1 MRIRHL
7 RVKNFRSILDAEL
20 SVGDLTALVGRN
32 GTGKSA
38 FLSALELF
46 YERAAPLTEAD
57 FHGED
62 AEQDIE
68 IEISYGELNPVERKK
83 FAPYVEGDTLTVVG
97 VFSLI
102 SGKKSASFHGASLQH
117 GAFASIRRIDGRGDR
132 VAEYGRLRQ
141 EPGYST
147 LPSARSA
154 DAAEAGMKNWELE
167 HPEECERIRDD
178 GQFFGWPN
186 VGTGR
191 LRPHTQFIR
200 IPAVRDAGEDAAD
213 QRGSAIT
220 EIMNLVVRSALA
232 AHPKL
237 NDLKERTRTEF
248 TEIMD
253 GDAWPKLE
261 ALQGELT
268 DALRS
273 FVPESAVDLRWE
285 QMQEL
290 SIPDPQANVR
300 LKEDGYLSTVTR
312 TGHGLQ
318 RAFIVTLLQHLASVR
333 QSNGAAATESDAEAD
348 TDAESEQPEAPMQ
361 PHVILAIEEP
371 ELYQHPSRQRHIAS
385 VLMRLTQPVD
395 PETRADTQVIY
406 TTHSPLF
413 VGLDR
418 FDDVRILRKRQ
429 STAEGPRATVVQ
441 ATTLDAVAKHLQEA
455 TASQVDFS
463 AESLRARLQTIMT
476 PMVNEGFFADTAVL
490 VEGDTDRAAITG
502 AARAMDIDLDAEGIA
517 VIPCNGKA
525 NLDRPLVIFRRLG
538 IPTYV
543 VWDSDQGEP
552 NSKPET
558 NRLLLRLLKM
568 DEADWPHHVN
578 DTSACFVATIE
589 KTLKEEIGPETY
601 ERYEAEAREFYDLP
615 NSQQRKNA
623 LAFQRIVEA
632 SFRDGPG
639 SPTLKAI
646 VEKIT
651 QLKANAEP
659 R

>member
-38 FLSALELF
+38 FLGALELF

-62 AEQDIE
+62 ADQDIE
-68 IEISYGELNPVERKK
+68 IEISYGDLNSAERDK
-83 FAPYVEGDTLTVVG
+83 FAPYLEGDMLTVVG

-102 SGKKSASFHGASLQH
+102 SGKKSASFFGASLQH
-117 GAFASIRRIDGRGDR
+117 AAFASIRRIDGKRDR
-132 VAEYGRLRQ
+132 IAEYDRLRQ
-141 EPGYST
+141 ESGYAT
-147 LPSARSA
+147 LPSVRSA
-154 DAAEAGMKNWELE
+154 DAAESAMKDWEFK

-213 QRGSAIT
+213 QRGSPIT
-220 EIMNLVVRSALA
+220 EIMNLVVRSALT

-237 NDLKERTRTEF
+237 NDLKERTKIEF

-261 ALQGELT
+261 ALQGELA

-333 QSNGAAATESDAEAD
+333 QSNGATATATDAETD
-348 TDAESEQPEAPMQ
+348 TDPESEQPEAPVQ
-361 PHVILAIEEP
+361 PHVLLAIEEP

-385 VLMRLTQPVD
+385 VLMRLTQPVNS
-395 PETRADTQVIY
+395 ETPADMQVIY

-429 STAEGPRATVVQ
+429 SIAEGPRATVVQ
-441 ATTLDAVAKHLQEA
+441 ATTLDAVAKHFQEA
-455 TASQVDFS
+455 TNSQADFS
-463 AESLRARLQTIMT
+463 AESLRARLQAIMT
-476 PMVNEGFFADTAVL
+476 PMVNEGFFADAAVL

-502 AARAMDIDLDAEGIA
+502 AARIMDIDLDAEGIA

-525 NLDRPLVIFRRLG
+525 SLDRPLVIFHKLG

-543 VWDSDQGEP
+543 VWDGDQGDA

-558 NRLLLRLLKM
+558 NRLLLRLLMM

-578 DTSACFVATIE
+578 ETSACFVVRIE
-589 KTLKEEIGPETY
+589 ETLKEEIGPEAY
-601 ERYEAEAREFYDLP
+601 ERYEAEAREFYGLS
-615 NSQQRKNA
+615 NSQKRKNA
-623 LAFQRIVEA
+623 LALQRIVES

-639 SPTLKAI
+639 SPTLRAI
-646 VEKIT
+646 VENIA
-651 QLKANAEP
+651 QLKTNAEP

>member
-20 SVGDLTALVGRN
+20 SVGNLTALVGRN

-38 FLSALELF
+38 FLGALELF

-62 AEQDIE
+62 ANQDIE
-68 IEISYGELNPVERKK
+68 IEISYSELNSVERDK
-83 FAPYVEGDTLTVVG
+83 FAPYIEGDTLTVVG

-102 SGKKSASFHGASLQH
+102 SGKKSALFYGASLQH
-117 GAFASIRRIDGRGDR
+117 AAFASIRRIDGKRDQ
-132 VAEYGRLRQ
+132 VAEYDRLRT
-141 EPGYST
+141 EPGYDT

-154 DAAEAGMKNWELE
+154 DAAAAAMKDWELE
-167 HPEECERIRDD
+167 HPDECERIRDD

-191 LRPHTQFIR
+191 LRPHTQFIH

-237 NDLKERTRTEF
+237 NDLKERTRIEF

-268 DALRS
+268 DALQS
-273 FVPESAVDLRWE
+273 FVPESAVNLRWE

-333 QSNGAAATESDAEAD
+333 QSNGAAATETVTETD

-361 PHVILAIEEP
+361 PHIILAIEEP

-385 VLMRLTQPVD
+385 VLMRLTQPVNPD
-395 PETRADTQVIY
+395 TPADAQVIY

-429 STAEGPRATVVQ
+429 SSAEGPRATAVQ
-441 ATTLDAVAKHLQEA
+441 ATTLDAVAKHLQTA
-455 TASQVDFS
+455 TTSQADFS

-476 PMVNEGFFADTAVL
+476 PMVNEGFFADAAVL

-543 VWDSDQGEP
+543 VWDGDQGEA
-552 NSKPET
+552 NSKPEA
-558 NRLLLRLLKM
+558 NRRLLRLLEM

-578 DTSACFVATIE
+578 HRSACFVTTIE
-589 KTLKEEIGPETY
+589 KTLKEEIGPEAY
-601 ERYEAEAREFYDLP
+601 ERYEANAREFYGLP
-615 NSQQRKNA
+615 SSQQRKNA
-623 LAFQRIVEA
+623 LALQKIVES

-646 VEKIT
+646 VENIT
-651 QLKANAEP
+651 QLKTNADPE
-659 R
+659 

>member
-38 FLSALELF
+38 FLGALELF
-46 YERAAPLTEAD
+46 YEPAAPLTEAD
-57 FHGED
+57 FYGENTD
-62 AEQDIE
+62 QDIE
-68 IEISYGELNPVERKK
+68 IEISFGDLNSMERDK
-83 FAPYVEGDTLTVVG
+83 FAPYLEGETLTVVG
-97 VFSLI
+97 VFSLS
-102 SGKKSASFHGASLQH
+102 SGKKSASFYGASLQNA
-117 GAFASIRRIDGRGDR
+117 AFASIRRIDGKGDR
-132 VAEYGRLRQ
+132 IAEYKRLRQ
-141 EPGYST
+141 DPGYAT
-147 LPSARSA
+147 LPTARSA
-154 DAAEAGMKNWELE
+154 DAAEAAMKDWEHE
-167 HPEECERIRDD
+167 HPDECERIRDD

-220 EIMNLVVRSALA
+220 EIMNLVVRGALA

-237 NDLKERTRTEF
+237 NDLKERTRIEF
-248 TEIMD
+248 TKIME
-253 GDAWPKLE
+253 GDAWPRLE

-268 DALRS
+268 DALQS
-273 FVPESAVDLRWE
+273 LVPESAVDLRWE
-285 QMQEL
+285 QLQEL

-333 QSNGAAATESDAEAD
+333 QSNGSTATGTDSAKDA
-348 TDAESEQPEAPMQ
+348 DAESEHLEAPVQ

-385 VLMRLTQPVD
+385 VLMRLTQPVN
-395 PETRADTQVIY
+395 PETPADTQVIY

-418 FDDVRILRKRQ
+418 FDDVRILRKSQ
-429 STAEGPRATVVQ
+429 SAAEGPRATVVQ
-441 ATTLDAVAKHLQEA
+441 ATTLDTVAKQLQEA
-455 TASQVDFS
+455 TTSQADFS
-463 AESLRARLQTIMT
+463 AESLRARLQSIMT
-476 PMVNEGFFADTAVL
+476 PMVNEGFFADVAVL
-490 VEGDTDRAAITG
+490 VEGDTDRAAIMG
-502 AARAMDIDLDAEGIA
+502 AARAMDIDLDAQGIA
-517 VIPCNGKA
+517 VIPCNGKT

-543 VWDSDQGEP
+543 VWDGDQGEA
-552 NSKPET
+552 NSNSEP
-558 NRLLLRLLKM
+558 NRLLLRLLEM

-578 DTSACFVATIE
+578 DVSACFEATIE
-589 KTLKEEIGPETY
+589 ETIKKEIGPTTY
-601 ERYEAEAREFYDLP
+601 ERYETEARGFYDLP
-615 NSQQRKNA
+615 SSQLRKNA
-623 LAFQRIVEA
+623 LALQRIVES
-632 SFRDGPG
+632 SFNSGAG
-639 SPTLKAI
+639 SSTLRAI
-646 VEKIT
+646 VENIA
-651 QLKANAEP
+651 QLKAKAEP
-659 R
+659 Q

>member
-7 RVKNFRSILDAEL
+7 HVKNFRSILDAEL
-20 SVGDLTALVGRN
+20 SVRDLTALVGRN

-38 FLSALELF
+38 FLGALELF
-46 YERAAPLTEAD
+46 YERSAPLTVAD

-62 AEQDIE
+62 ATQEIE
-68 IEISYGELNPVERKK
+68 IEISYGGLNSVERNK
-83 FAPYVEGDTLTVVG
+83 FAPYLEGETLTVVG

-102 SGKKSASFHGASLQH
+102 SGKKSASFYGTSLQNA
-117 GAFASIRRIDGRGDR
+117 AFASIRRIDGKRDR
-132 VAEYGRLRQ
+132 VSEYDRLRQ
-141 EPGYST
+141 QPGYAT
-147 LPSARSA
+147 LPTARSA
-154 DAAEAGMKNWELE
+154 DAAEAAMKDWELE
-167 HPEECERIRDD
+167 YPDECERIRDD

-213 QRGSAIT
+213 QRGSPIT

-248 TEIMD
+248 TQIMD

-268 DALRS
+268 DALQS

-333 QSNGAAATESDAEAD
+333 QSNGTTTPGTDAATD
-348 TDAESEQPEAPMQ
+348 TDAESEQLEAPIQ

-385 VLMRLTQPVD
+385 VLMRLTQPVN
-395 PETRADTQVIY
+395 PETPADTQVIY

-429 STAEGPRATVVQ
+429 SAAEEPRTTMVQ
-441 ATTLDAVAKHLQEA
+441 ATTLDAVAKQLQDA
-455 TASQVDFS
+455 TTSKADFN

-476 PMVNEGFFADTAVL
+476 PVVNEGFFADAAVL

-502 AARAMDIDLDAEGIA
+502 AARAMNIDLDAQGIA
-517 VIPCNGKA
+517 VIPCNGKT

-543 VWDSDQGEP
+543 VWDGDQGQA
-552 NSKPET
+552 NSKPEP
-558 NRLLLRLLKM
+558 NRLLLRLLEM
-568 DEADWPHHVN
+568 DETDWPNHVN
-578 DTSACFVATIE
+578 DTSACFATTIE
-589 KTLKEEIGPETY
+589 QTLKDETGPTAY
-601 ERYEAEAREFYDLP
+601 ERYENEAREFYGLP
-615 NSQQRKNA
+615 NSHMRKNA
-623 LAFQRIVEA
+623 LAFHRIVES
-632 SFRDGPG
+632 SFKDKQG
-639 SPTLKAI
+639 SPTLRAI
-646 VEKIT
+646 VDNIT
-651 QLKANAEP
+651 QLKTKAEP
-659 R
+659 Q

>member
-20 SVGDLTALVGRN
+20 SVRDLTALVGRN

-38 FLSALELF
+38 FLGALELF
-46 YERAAPLTEAD
+46 YERSAPLTEAD

-62 AEQDIE
+62 ASQDIE
-68 IEISYGELNPVERKK
+68 IEISYGGLNSVERDK
-83 FAPYVEGDTLTVVG
+83 FAPYLEGETLTVVG
-97 VFSLI
+97 VFCLI
-102 SGKKSASFHGASLQH
+102 SGKKSASFHGTSLQNA
-117 GAFASIRRIDGRGDR
+117 AFASIRRIDGKRDR
-132 VAEYGRLRQ
+132 VAEYDRLRQ
-141 EPGYST
+141 QPGYAT
-147 LPSARSA
+147 LPTAKSA
-154 DAAEAGMKNWELE
+154 DAAEAAMKDWELE
-167 HPEECERIRDD
+167 HPDGCERIRDD
-178 GQFFGWPN
+178 GQFFGWSN

-213 QRGSAIT
+213 QRGSPIT

-237 NDLKERTRTEF
+237 NDLKERTRSEF
-248 TEIMD
+248 TQIMD

-268 DALRS
+268 DALQS

-333 QSNGAAATESDAEAD
+333 QSNGATTPGTD
-348 TDAESEQPEAPMQ
+348 TDAESEQLEAPVQ

-385 VLMRLTQPVD
+385 VLMRLTQPVN
-395 PETRADTQVIY
+395 PETLAGTQVIY

-429 STAEGPRATVVQ
+429 SAAEEPRATVVQ
-441 ATTLDAVAKHLQEA
+441 ATTLDAVAKQLQEA
-455 TASQVDFS
+455 TTSQADFT

-476 PMVNEGFFADTAVL
+476 PVVNEGFFADAAVL
-490 VEGDTDRAAITG
+490 VEGDTDRAAIAG
-502 AARAMDIDLDAEGIA
+502 AARAMNIDLDAEGIA
-517 VIPCNGKA
+517 VIPCNGKT

-543 VWDSDQGEP
+543 VWDGDQGQA
-552 NSKPET
+552 NSKPEP
-558 NRLLLRLLKM
+558 NRLLLRLLEM
-568 DEADWPHHVN
+568 DETDWPSHVN
-578 DTSACFVATIE
+578 DTSACFATAIE
-589 KTLKEEIGPETY
+589 QTLKEETDPTAY
-601 ERYEAEAREFYDLP
+601 ERYENEAREFYGLP
-615 NSQQRKNA
+615 NSQMRKNA
-623 LAFQRIVEA
+623 LAFQRIVES
-632 SFRDGPG
+632 SFKDGQG
-639 SPTLKAI
+639 SPTLRAI
-646 VEKIT
+646 VKNIA
-651 QLKANAEP
+651 QLKTKAEP
-659 R
+659 Q

>member
-1 MRIRHL
+1 MRVRHL

-38 FLSALELF
+38 FLGALELF
-46 YERAAPLTEAD
+46 YERATPLTEAD

-62 AEQDIE
+62 ADQDIK
-68 IEISYGELNPVERKK
+68 IEISFGELNSVERDK
-83 FAPYVEGDTLTVVG
+83 FAPYIEGDTLTVVG

-102 SGKKSASFHGASLQH
+102 SGKKSASLHGASLQH
-117 GAFASIRRIDGRGDR
+117 AAFASIRRIGGKGDR
-132 VAEYGRLRQ
+132 VAEYNRLRQ
-141 EPGYST
+141 EPGYAT

-154 DAAEAGMKNWELE
+154 DAADAAMKEWELE
-167 HPEECERIRDD
+167 HPDECERLRDD

-220 EIMNLVVRSALA
+220 EIMNLVVRSALS

-237 NDLKERTRTEF
+237 NDLKERTRIEF
-248 TEIMD
+248 TEIMN

-261 ALQGELT
+261 ALQSELT
-268 DALRS
+268 DALQS

-333 QSNGAAATESDAEAD
+333 QSNGAAATGSDAETD
-348 TDAESEQPEAPMQ
+348 TDAESEQPEAPLQ

-385 VLMRLTQPVD
+385 VLMRLTQPVNS
-395 PETRADTQVIY
+395 ETPADTQVIY

-418 FDDVRILRKRQ
+418 FDNVRILRKRQ
-429 STAEGPRATVVQ
+429 STAERPRATVVQ
-441 ATTLDAVAKHLQEA
+441 ATTLDAVAKHLQKA
-455 TASQVDFS
+455 TTSQADFS

-476 PMVNEGFFADTAVL
+476 PMVNEGFFADAAVL

-543 VWDSDQGEP
+543 VWDGDQGEP

-578 DTSACFVATIE
+578 DKSACFKATIE
-589 KTLKEEIGPETY
+589 EALKEEIGSEAY
-601 ERYEAEAREFYDLP
+601 ERYEAEAREFYGLP
-615 NSQQRKNA
+615 SSQLRKNA
-623 LAFQRIVEA
+623 LALQRIVES
-632 SFRDGPG
+632 SFKDGPG
-639 SPTLKAI
+639 SPTLRAI
-646 VEKIT
+646 VENIT
-651 QLKANAEP
+651 QLKTNAEP